1 MLWLYWR
8 VWVSQIGTQEAQLFW
23 IVLNEDVLCFLSS
36 RRALSTL
43 DQTRKD
49 AIIIKEVISETKQ
62 KLEVAKDK
70 SADLLKALTNK
81 ATSLE
86 KLKAKLGIGS
96 STITAFTA
104 LIDNEID
111 EDDNDLLYDDEED
124 ELDQEF
130 EKIKNAKMKSRRI
143 KVIEQITS
151 AEGALED
158 ARVQL
163 KKAEQ
168 NVSQTFD
175 LNEVVQKTDNE

>member
-1 MLWLYWR
+1 MPN
-8 VWVSQIGTQEAQLFW
+8 S
-23 IVLNEDVLCFLSS
+23 
-36 RRALSTL
+36 RALSTL

-49 AIIIKEVISETKQ
+49 AIEIKEVISETKQ
-62 KLEVAKDK
+62 NLDMAKDK
-70 SADLLKALTNK
+70 SAALLKALTSK

-96 STITAFTA
+96 STLSAFTA

-111 EDDNDLLYDDEED
+111 DDDQDLLYDDEED

-143 KVIEQITS
+143 KVMEQITT
-151 AEGALED
+151 AEGALEE
-158 ARVQL
+158 AKVQL

-168 NVSQTFD
+168 SVSQTVMYPFPIGPR
-175 LNEVVQKTDNE
+175 